1 MNLLN
6 YLVEGILY
14 YLIMKCDI
22 YSQNWTDFRKLV
34 SDIKRVSSELHMIVY
49 YENNIGLHRL
59 F

>member
-1 MNLLN
+1 M
-6 YLVEGILY
+6 EDILY

-49 YENNIGLHRL
+49 YENNIGLYRL
-59 F
+59 FW